1 MSKFIGIKEASELT
15 GLSVTT
21 LRRGVHSGRFPA
33 IRANRSQGKILF
45 APEALIQVLGQEAL
59 DNLLKPTGF
68 EDEAKEKEEPRSYL
82 AGLFDDIPSQLP
94 DGYNNSNNK
103 TSATIVLNNH
113 TTKAP
118 Q

>member
-33 IRANRSQGKILF
+33 IRANSSQGKILF
-45 APEALIQVLGQEAL
+45 APEGILQVLRQEAL

-68 EDEAKEKEEPRSYL
+68 EDEVEKKEKEEPRSYL
-82 AGLFDDIPSQLP
+82 ASLFDDIPNQLE
-94 DGYNNSNNK
+94 DSYINSLNK
-103 TSATIVLNNH
+103 KSSATISY
-113 TTKAP
+113 
-118 Q
+118 

>member
-33 IRANRSQGKILF
+33 IRANSSQGKILF
-45 APEALIQVLGQEAL
+45 APEGLLQVLRQEAL

-68 EDEAKEKEEPRSYL
+68 EDEAEEKEEARSYL
-82 AGLFDDIPSQLP
+82 ASLFDDIPNQLE
-94 DGYNNSNNK
+94 DSYINSLNK
-103 TSATIVLNNH
+103 KPSATISY
-113 TTKAP
+113 
-118 Q
+118 

>member
-33 IRANRSQGKILF
+33 IRANSSQGKILF
-45 APEALIQVLGQEAL
+45 APEALLQVLRQEAV

-68 EDEAKEKEEPRSYL
+68 ENEAEEIEEPRSYL
-82 AGLFDDIPSQLP
+82 AGIFDNIPSQLS
-94 DGYNNSNNK
+94 DGYNNNSNNK
-103 TSATIVLNNH
+103 QSATISFKELNP
-113 TTKAP
+113 KAP
-118 Q
+118 